1 MTSLKKNTYPFYY
14 NIGIMGMKLRKKTP
28 PPAFFYTVSATG
40 RSSNN
45 SSDNSSDNSSNNSS
59 NNSAN
64 N

>member
-45 SSDNSSDNSSNNSS
+45 SAGN
-59 NNSAN
+59 
-64 N
+64 